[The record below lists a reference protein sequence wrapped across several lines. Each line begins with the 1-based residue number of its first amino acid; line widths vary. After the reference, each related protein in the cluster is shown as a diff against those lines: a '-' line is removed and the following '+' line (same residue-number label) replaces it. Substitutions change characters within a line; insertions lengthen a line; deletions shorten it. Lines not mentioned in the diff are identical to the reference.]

1 MDNEEKK
8 EDGATC
14 CLTLPLKLEK
24 WQSDHLEK
32 RFEIARQLY
41 NTLVHAELKK
51 KCQVERMPEYQEIMK
66 MIDTASNQK
75 EKWALEKKRKAF
87 LEENGFSRNA
97 FKADMEK
104 YYKHFNDN
112 IGANVALHGLQHRC
126 GLLLIRCSLTT
137 ISRREKYISKSRVNF
152 VPCRAIHRRK
162 AVERRLCSEK
172 IELYGI
178 SKVIVTAR
186 R

>member
-1 MDNEEKK
+1 MRRKRK
-8 EDGATC
+8 TGATC

-97 FKADMEK
+97 FKADME
-104 YYKHFNDN
+104 N
-112 IGANVALHGLQHRC
+112 
-126 GLLLIRCSLTT
+126 T
-137 ISRREKYISKSRVNF
+137 ISTLMIIS
-152 VPCRAIHRRK
+152 AQM
-162 AVERRLCSEK
+162 
-172 IELYGI
+172 
-178 SKVIVTAR
+178 
-186 R
+186 

>member
-1 MDNEEKK
+1 MGWKSKGRGGTLVDNEEKK

-104 YYKHFNDN
+104 YYKHFKDPPHNCAQT
-112 IGANVALHGLQHRC
+112 IHIIPATQ
-126 GLLLIRCSLTT
+126 
-137 ISRREKYISKSRVNF
+137 ISRKS
-152 VPCRAIHRRK
+152 AIQAHYLHTK
-162 AVERRLCSEK
+162 
-172 IELYGI
+172 
-178 SKVIVTAR
+178 
-186 R
+186 